1 MKKILT
7 VLLTTALI
15 LTAVFVFAEENKE
28 INPSNQEELNR
39 EKENNNG
46 TSENKEKN
54 MNKEQNREKNREQN
68 FIDEDGD
75 GICDHAKDCD
85 GDKKMYQKRNQ
96 NQKRKHNKNNDCP
109 NGKTQRKG
117 DDKKR

>member
-75 GICDHAKDCD
+75 GICDSRKNKMNMRQYRTIFRRNN
-85 GDKKMYQKRNQ
+85 KKGRNQ
-96 NQKRKHNKNNDCP
+96 
-109 NGKTQRKG
+109 
-117 DDKKR
+117 